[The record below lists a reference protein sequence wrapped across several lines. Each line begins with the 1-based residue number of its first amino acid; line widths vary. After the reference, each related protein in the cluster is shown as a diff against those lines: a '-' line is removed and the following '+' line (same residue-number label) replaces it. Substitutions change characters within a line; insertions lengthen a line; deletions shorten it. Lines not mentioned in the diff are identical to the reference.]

1 MLGSIPSDLSYA
13 NRSVRAEDPIGKRD
27 FTSAYPIHKLA
38 SQYTTCSFNLF
49 HKKIKGQQQAAVSD
63 WMFVSRVLGGLAPL
77 LLTVALVA
85 HSGALRGADA
95 GPRDYFTI
103 SLQDLKAQL
112 TPVPDGVVFTR
123 PQQPQ
128 QQQGKSHPAS
138 ITSTM
143 PDYRGHLRDTSCWL
157 KYCLPR

>member
-1 MLGSIPSDLSYA
+1 
-13 NRSVRAEDPIGKRD
+13 
-27 FTSAYPIHKLA
+27 
-38 SQYTTCSFNLF
+38 
-49 HKKIKGQQQAAVSD
+49 
-63 WMFVSRVLGGLAPL
+63 MFVSRVLGGLAPL

-128 QQQGKSHPAS
+128 QQQGKHPAS
-138 ITSTM
+138 Q
-143 PDYRGHLRDTSCWL
+143 Y
-157 KYCLPR
+157 Y